1 MAALL
6 LVFLKIYRM
15 LRPLIT
21 TALILMGLAITLFGQ
36 EEPGYVIGCVITTK
50 KDTLYGEVKNV
61 NLFPYRVLEN
71 IKFKPEG
78 SSKVVTYKPDELI
91 AYLSGVDLYF
101 AKELEDGDRSF
112 VKQVLRGYL
121 SLYSDLAVTTTA
133 TSAPGTPG
141 GTLGGSSSTVYY
153 LQKVG
158 EPILTRV
165 NANFLDG
172 SFKDQM
178 LKYLS
183 DAPNLCKQIE
193 SKALKRKDIDRI
205 VYLYNQEKKGR

>member
-1 MAALL
+1 MP
-6 LVFLKIYRM
+6 R
-15 LRPLIT
+15 RLIT
-21 TALILMGLAITLFGQ
+21 TAFIMMGLAITLFGQ
-36 EEPGYVIGCVITTK
+36 EEAGYVIGCVITTK

-61 NLFPYRVLEN
+61 NLFPYRVLED

-78 SSKVVTYKPDELI
+78 SSKVVVYKPDELI

-101 AKELEDGDRSF
+101 AKELENGDKSF
-112 VKQVLRGYL
+112 VKQVVRGYL
-121 SLYSDLAVTTTA
+121 SLYSDLAITTTSTPA
-133 TSAPGTPG
+133 SGTQG
-141 GTLGGSSSTVYY
+141 GTMSGSSSTVYY

-193 SKALKRKDIDRI
+193 SKELKRKDIDTI